1 MNKIVFAACVGFL
14 GLISVH
20 AAVGQQ
26 TRETAVKGMRQLDPK
41 ELDPSYNQTAPFAQ
55 KLVDDELAAHPAVLL
70 IGLHVTPPNHETNVI
85 IASNFGRIGKLA
97 DKDDLHVIST
107 GISNFDVEPAG
118 STYEA
123 EIPVREKSSGRI
135 IGAVSIVFNFKS
147 GDNQAAFTREAKA
160 ISKNMNARITTLDK
174 LFGPSI

>member
-1 MNKIVFAACVGFL
+1 MKKLIVAACVGFL
-14 GLISVH
+14 GLVSAH
-20 AAVGQQ
+20 AVVGQQ
-26 TRETAVKGMRQLDPK
+26 TRESAVKGMRQLDPK
-41 ELDPSYNQTAPFAQ
+41 ELDPTYNQTAPFAQ

-97 DKDDLHVIST
+97 DKDDLHVINT

-123 EIPVREKSSGRI
+123 EIPVREKSGRI

-160 ISKNMNARITTLDK
+160 IAKNMNARIATLDK
-174 LFGPSI
+174 LFGPSL